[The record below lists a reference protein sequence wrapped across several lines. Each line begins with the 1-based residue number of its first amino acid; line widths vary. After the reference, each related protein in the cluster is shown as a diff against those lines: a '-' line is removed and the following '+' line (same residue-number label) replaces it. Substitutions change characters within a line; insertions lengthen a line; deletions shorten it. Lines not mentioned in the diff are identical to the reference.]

1 MAHDTISVLHLLN
14 TSLPLINGYG
24 LRSHSMLTAL
34 AADGVENH
42 VITSPFQPG
51 RAELAVPTSINGI
64 KYLRCPHPLD
74 DNAGSIV
81 DRLARPAGRIRL
93 GRQGR
98 VTGGNRSRRQAA
110 RRTRD
115 AFLKTKQRLRLV
127 ALGVEQAVLVRRFA
141 RTALQLAHSQ
151 HCQIIHAHSPAR
163 IFKAAHRVAKACRL
177 PVVYEARGMQEATAV
192 AERRVAADDP
202 LIRRWRDAET
212 QAMKLAQH
220 VIVLGE
226 AMRSEVLSRGIS
238 GDKITVV
245 PNGCNP
251 MAPIDDS
258 TFAVQSASRFLQ
270 QNGALA
276 VGLVGSIQRLEGV
289 LELIEAVARL
299 KSSGIPVRL
308 LLVGSTRIESELKAV
323 IQERLL
329 DADVLLMDAVPPAE
343 ALAILDLLDVTVVAR
358 QESFVSRL
366 VTPLKPLD
374 AMSQGCCVIMSDLPA
389 SREIILPGKTGCLVD
404 PNDINSL
411 VDTIRN
417 LAVDRSLCSRLGAAG
432 QKWAQTERTWAQGAA
447 IVKNVYMATLN
458 CNGQMR

>member
-1 MAHDTISVLHLLN
+1 
-14 TSLPLINGYG
+14 
-24 LRSHSMLTAL
+24 
-34 AADGVENH
+34 
-42 VITSPFQPG
+42 
-51 RAELAVPTSINGI
+51 
-64 KYLRCPHPLD
+64 
-74 DNAGSIV
+74 
-81 DRLARPAGRIRL
+81 
-93 GRQGR
+93 
-98 VTGGNRSRRQAA
+98 
-110 RRTRD
+110 
-115 AFLKTKQRLRLV
+115 
-127 ALGVEQAVLVRRFA
+127 
-141 RTALQLAHSQ
+141 
-151 HCQIIHAHSPAR
+151 
-163 IFKAAHRVAKACRL
+163 
-177 PVVYEARGMQEATAV
+177 
-192 AERRVAADDP
+192 
-202 LIRRWRDAET
+202 
-212 QAMKLAQH
+212 MKLAQH